1 MYLVD
6 TSVWVGLF
14 RQQENG
20 AVHLLRE
27 ILEQQIPF
35 GIASVIYQELLQG
48 AKGESDYQ
56 QLQEY
61 LGSQIFYHP
70 KDELESYA
78 NAARI
83 YFDCRRKGVTI
94 RSTIDCLIAEIAIEH
109 DLVLLHD
116 DADFNHMAK
125 VVTDLKCVRYK

>member
-14 RQQENG
+14 RQQETE
-20 AVHLLRE
+20 AVHRLRE
-27 ILEQQIPF
+27 ILEHSIPF
-35 GIASVIYQELLQG
+35 GISSVIYQELLQG

-61 LGSQIFYHP
+61 LGSQYFYHP
-70 KDELESYA
+70 KDEVESYA
-78 NAARI
+78 KAARI
-83 YFDCRRKGVTI
+83 YFGCRRQGVTI

-109 DLVLLHD
+109 HLVLLHD
-116 DADFNHMAK
+116 DVDFNHMAK
-125 VVTDLKCVRYK
+125 VVTDLKMCQV